1 VLAPIPTFEQ
11 REDTA
16 PVRPRLLIVDDHVG
30 FRAAARA
37 LFESEGYEVVGE
49 VADGETALAEADRLR
64 PGVALLDVHL
74 PGMDGFAVAERLAAM
89 PRPPVVVLTS
99 SRPIADLRRRLA
111 ASSANGFLAKDQL
124 SGPAV
129 AALM

>member
-1 VLAPIPTFEQ
+1 M
-11 REDTA
+11 
-16 PVRPRLLIVDDHVG
+16 RPRLSIVDDHVG

-49 VADGETALAEADRLR
+49 AADGETALAEADRVD

-111 ASSANGFLAKDQL
+111 ESPAVGFLAKDEL
-124 SGPAV
+124 SGPAL
-129 AALM
+129 AALI